1 MFKVQTKQPQIITTS
16 LYDQGYSIDLNQ
28 FDQTN
33 QRVMLN
39 TGDGVLKS
47 IEPLQETQTHINV
60 EVKASELIAPL
71 ATMMPLA
78 TIQVYQN
85 NQLIRTIQIEDHVE
99 IEEANL
105 FQKFFSWLQ
114 GLFGLFSDNTPSVK
128 LYPLDR

>member
-1 MFKVQTKQPQIITTS
+1 LGQILEFQCNFSFGEIFRVTKS
-16 LYDQGYSIDLNQ
+16 
-28 FDQTN
+28 F
-33 QRVMLN
+33 
-39 TGDGVLKS
+39 
-47 IEPLQETQTHINV
+47 
-60 EVKASELIAPL
+60 
-71 ATMMPLA
+71 A

-105 FQKFFSWLQ
+105 FQKFFTWLQ